1 MSPGRSRWPPIAT
14 SAALTAAA
22 SRPLFVGRADQPLI
36 VTTRNPLA
44 FAAELR
50 FAAALA
56 WTALAGGLLA
66 LVLSLF

>member
-1 MSPGRSRWPPIAT
+1 MAKTENVGGAHRGGVS
-14 SAALTAAA
+14 
-22 SRPLFVGRADQPLI
+22 PLFVGRADQPLI

-56 WTALAGGLLA
+56 WTALAGGLFA
-66 LVLSLF
+66 LLGCLF